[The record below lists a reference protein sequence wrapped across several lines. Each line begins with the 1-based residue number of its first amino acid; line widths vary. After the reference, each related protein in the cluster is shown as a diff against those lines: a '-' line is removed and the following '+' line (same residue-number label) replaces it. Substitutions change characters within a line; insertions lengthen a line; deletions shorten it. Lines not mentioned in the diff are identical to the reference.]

1 MEREAGQVREALDAA
16 EKPTT
21 RVKYLIPHLAITNN
35 SRDAQRASVHILQ
48 RIESE
53 QAKTS
58 EVECKLDAARKVIR
72 ELLEYIDEAELCE
85 SSDERVRA
93 AELILEY
100 SYPPETYQIIDEVRR
115 DAHKRS
121 TELAQ
126 RHGIPIK

>member
-16 EKPTT
+16 EKPTA

-58 EVECKLDAARKVIR
+58 EVECKLDSARKVIR

-93 AELILEY
+93 AELLLEY

-121 TELAQ
+121 TEMAQ
-126 RHGIPIK
+126 RHGITIN